1 MSQVTDAIT
10 NGVSPPGAQYSTSHM
25 AVGIPFRRRS
35 VGRLLV
41 FIFLGFIFRYIFGS
55 RPSSGDEILE
65 HNVLERVVTRS
76 DKTLD
81 VQRHPF
87 LQARLGRDDTDDLLS
102 EVIKDGVTDFWEH
115 FQTP

>member
-1 MSQVTDAIT
+1 MAILFP
-10 NGVSPPGAQYSTSHM
+10 V
-25 AVGIPFRRRS
+25 RRRS

-41 FIFLGFIFRYIFGS
+41 FIILGFIFRSIFRSGS
-55 RPSSGDEILE
+55 ASGDEILE

-87 LQARLGRDDTDDLLS
+87 LQARLGRDDNEDLLS
-102 EVIKDGVTDFWEH
+102 GVIKDGVADFWEH
-115 FQTP
+115 FQKP